1 MGVSAEHQIDVS
13 PGSSPQNNWVMRKQ
27 EFHFIL
33 ARTGEREWNVL
44 KANHSVV
51 DACQP
56 ERSAIEFEAH
66 TLVDQYV
73 NSLGPEEVRYQV
85 GVCPMIMI
93 SEDSENAVA
102 SF

>member
-1 MGVSAEHQIDVS
+1 
-13 PGSSPQNNWVMRKQ
+13 MRK
-27 EFHFIL
+27 EKFHFIL
-33 ARTGEREWNVL
+33 AGTGERKWNVL
-44 KANHSVV
+44 ETNHGVV
-51 DACQP
+51 DTSQP

-66 TLVDQYV
+66 TLVDQYI

-85 GVCPMIMI
+85 GICPMIMI